1 MPGVVAAVPIIV
13 GADLVFTVPRTR
25 SGSRQLGT
33 EKSRDHTMN
42 RERHTDEH
50 TAALE
55 AERAA
60 LIKELKQLL
69 ADPGNAGVPDVI
81 FRRGWDG
88 VRLYEPTESWYT
100 VAVP

>member
-1 MPGVVAAVPIIV
+1 
-13 GADLVFTVPRTR
+13 
-25 SGSRQLGT
+25 
-33 EKSRDHTMN
+33 MN

-88 VRLYEPTESWYT
+88 VRLLRADRI
-100 VAVP
+100 VVHGRRAL

>member
-1 MPGVVAAVPIIV
+1 
-13 GADLVFTVPRTR
+13 
-25 SGSRQLGT
+25 
-33 EKSRDHTMN
+33 MN

-55 AERAA
+55 AERDA
-60 LIKELKQLL
+60 LIKALKQLL

-88 VRLYEPTESWYT
+88 VRLYRADRI
-100 VAVP
+100 VARAGLAMVEQDARHREQVDPDRG